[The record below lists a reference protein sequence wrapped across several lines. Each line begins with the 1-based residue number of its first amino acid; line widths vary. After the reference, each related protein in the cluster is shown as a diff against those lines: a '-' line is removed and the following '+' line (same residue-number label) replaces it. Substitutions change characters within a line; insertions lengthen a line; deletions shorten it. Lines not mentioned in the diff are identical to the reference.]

1 MICKVISDKEEKEY
15 VDKYIVKIINCEFKE
30 LKDLKII
37 IYINKDLELEYG
49 DIIRINGNLENPEKA
64 RNKNGFDYS
73 RYLRQEKIYGICK
86 VENLEKI
93 NKKTDIFFYIFKLK
107 SISGC
112 VIEKNFNEEEAGFL
126 KGLLLGDMDFIST
139 ESKKEF
145 QKSNLAHVLAISGM
159 HFTYIIIVIDF
170 IFEKLV
176 IPKKIKY
183 YLEILFIIF
192 FIIFTGASVSCI
204 RSGIMMILVII
215 SKIIYRHRD
224 FYSNLFFSFIFIL
237 LLNPYNLESV
247 GMWLSFLGTLS
258 LVVFNRK
265 IDNDNK
271 IINYILNNLY
281 MSFVVQLFIFPI
293 TIYFFNTISLTFFIS
308 NLLIS
313 IFSGPV
319 LIIGYL
325 CLFFC
330 DFKILIILEKFI
342 VKIISNVARN
352 VADIEFSSILVS
364 SISIYVV
371 VLYYICIFVFV
382 NRKFLKE
389 SQSIK
394 YLLKKCKK
402 IVFNNKLILI
412 IIVLLL
418 LVILLVFYLF
428 SFFRKEIQINF
439 IDVGQGEC
447 TLIILPNNKKIL
459 IDGGDKLDNFDYG
472 ERVVVPYLLDKN
484 ITKIDY
490 MIVSHF
496 DSDHVGGLLYVAQNL
511 EIDNILIGVQFEENQ
526 NLYELLKI
534 INNKKINLKILEK
547 GDKFNFDHNIFI
559 EVLFPIKNKK
569 IKENAINNNSL
580 VFKLYLNNI
589 SILFTG
595 DIEKEAEEEI
605 VKLYGKKL
613 ESDILKVAHHGSNTS
628 SIEKFIECVNPKIA
642 LIGVRKE

>member
-93 NKKTDIFFYIFKLK
+93 NKKINLFFYIFKLK
-107 SISGC
+107 NISGY
-112 VIEKNFNEEEAGFL
+112 VIEKKFNEEEAGFL
-126 KGLLLGDMDFIST
+126 KGLLLGDMDSIST

-159 HFTYIIIVIDF
+159 HFTYIIIVVDF

-281 MSFVVQLFIFPI
+281 ISFVVQLFIFPI

-313 IFSGPV
+313 VFSGPV
-319 LIIGYL
+319 LIMGYL

-330 DFKILIILEKFI
+330 DFKSLIILEKFI
-342 VKIISNVARN
+342 VKIISNVAKK
-352 VADIEFSSILVS
+352 VSDIKFSSILVS

-371 VLYYICIFVFV
+371 VFYYICIFIFV
-382 NRKFLKE
+382 NGKFLKE
-389 SQSIK
+389 NQSIK

-402 IVFNNKLILI
+402 FVFNNKLILKI
-412 IIVLLL
+412 ISLLL

-439 IDVGQGEC
+439 IDVGQGDC
-447 TLIILPNNKKIL
+447 TLIILPNDKKIL
-459 IDGGDKLDNFDYG
+459 IDGGDRLDSFDYG

-490 MIVSHF
+490 MIASHF
-496 DSDHVGGLLYVAQNL
+496 DSDHVGGLLYIAQNL

-526 NLYELLKI
+526 NLYELLEIVK
-534 INNKKINLKILEK
+534 NKKINLKILEK
-547 GDKFNFDHNIFI
+547 GDKFNFSHNVFI
-559 EVLFPIKNKK
+559 EVLFPIKDKK
-569 IKENAINNNSL
+569 IKENSINNNSL

-613 ESDILKVAHHGSNTS
+613 ESDILKVAHHGSATS